1 MIIPKRKAEDY
12 TPPAIINE
20 YDQIIVY
27 IKEGKNLT
35 QIKGLMPTAMP
46 DEQIEK
52 IYISALKHIREAKD
66 KKRGLI
72 VIGLFLFLTGLWL
85 GLRNIGN
92 ILNQIRVKSGDEN
105 FFVKSNFFEFQHP
118 FWLLLFGTMAMAGMI
133 LLINGIFNKPKI

>member
-20 YDQIIVY
+20 YDQIHVY

-35 QIKGLMPTAMP
+35 EVKGLMPTAMP

-52 IYISALKHIREAKD
+52 IYMNVLKHTREARD
-66 KKRGLI
+66 KKRGVI
-72 VIGLFLFLTGLWL
+72 AIGLFLFFMGLWL

-92 ILNQIRVKSGDEN
+92 ILKQMSVKSGDEN
-105 FFVKSNFFEFQHP
+105 FYVTTSFFEFQHP
-118 FWLLLFGTMAMAGMI
+118 FWLLLFGTMVVAGMI
-133 LLINGIFNKPKI
+133 LLVNGLFTKIRI